1 MTAQKRQQATSW
13 RVIART
19 VAVMLLVFCGAD
31 LAFPQLCSEENG
43 QLLPTHIAA
52 ASPDNG
58 PAPDVP
64 VAPAED
70 CFCCCSHII
79 ASTAGSPLGRPDLVS
94 DPSAPAVAGV
104 PLAPL
109 QLLFQPPRLA

>member
-1 MTAQKRQQATSW
+1 MTAQKPQQAASW
-13 RVIART
+13 RTIVRA

-31 LAFPQLCSEENG
+31 LAFPQMCSEDNE
-43 QLLPTHIAA
+43 QLVPTRIAA

-58 PAPDVP
+58 PTPDVP
-64 VAPAED
+64 AAPAED

-79 ASTAGSPLGRPDLVS
+79 ASTAGSPLGKPALVT
-94 DPSAPAVAGV
+94 DPGAAAVAGV